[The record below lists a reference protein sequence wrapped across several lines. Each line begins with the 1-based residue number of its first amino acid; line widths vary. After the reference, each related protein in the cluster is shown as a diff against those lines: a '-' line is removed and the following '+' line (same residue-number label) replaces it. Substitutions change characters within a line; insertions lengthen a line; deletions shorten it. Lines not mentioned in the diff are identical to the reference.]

1 LIRSYLSSFQ
11 LRPLVDMNLLADS
24 KLPQQVKMDKRREE
38 GIRDDGGDDEV
49 VVVVV
54 VEERGDGGIARWR
67 KTERNCRF

>member
-1 LIRSYLSSFQ
+1 
-11 LRPLVDMNLLADS
+11 
-24 KLPQQVKMDKRREE
+24 MDKRREE

-67 KTERNCRF
+67 KLPVGFTLPPALPQARCALAAPFHPYPAAGFDQV

>member
-1 LIRSYLSSFQ
+1 
-11 LRPLVDMNLLADS
+11 
-24 KLPQQVKMDKRREE
+24 VKMDKRREE

-67 KTERNCRF
+67 KTARAWFFKPVWRLLRP